1 MSQAPIDEPQLDF
14 ELLFADLD
22 RSMAESLKHLATKRG
37 FPRVFSI
44 ISWGCAATE
53 WLAVTLNSHPQ
64 ILCLHAANLH
74 WHRYGGVQ
82 LIDGWK
88 YLRALAM
95 NGRGYTASGDVHG
108 ISREQIAGAREKF
121 GEYFNCAV
129 LVREPLPRLR
139 SQLTLFEESRF
150 KNSWNVDYVRH
161 FIDKGVRI
169 PEDNIDNRLVLHG
182 INMLNSVL
190 QEDPVAP
197 IWRSEDLTSDSMK
210 LTEFISDLTRGKL
223 SVETEWAERAVRRPA
238 SNVHRKPHD
247 AACQFE
253 PWQKEAIKK
262 IVDPAAWAIYERLGY
277 KTPDFVQ

>member
-1 MSQAPIDEPQLDF
+1 MASHNAKFSSSDP
-14 ELLFADLD
+14 LLT
-22 RSMAESLKHLATKRG
+22 RRE
-37 FPRVFSI
+37 
-44 ISWGCAATE
+44 
-53 WLAVTLNSHPQ
+53 
-64 ILCLHAANLH
+64 LH

-82 LIDGWK
+82 LIGGWK

-139 SQLTLFEESRF
+139 SQLALFEELRF
-150 KNSWNVDYVRH
+150 KNSWNVDYVQH
-161 FIDKGVRI
+161 FIDEGVRI

-197 IWRSEDLTSDSMK
+197 IWRSEDLTSDSRK
-210 LTEFISDLTRGKL
+210 LAEFISDLTRGKL
-223 SVETEWAERAVRRPA
+223 RVEIGWAERAVKRPA
-238 SNVHRKPHD
+238 SNIHRRPHD
-247 AACQFE
+247 AVYQFE

-277 KTPDFVQ
+277 KTPDFIQ